1 MEASP
6 AWIDPEA
13 SGPETHVPE
22 AREAEA
28 LELAPPPAARPLD
41 WRRALRLVRALLDD
55 PERTELAFELMEAV
69 GGRGDEP
76 LFQEFARSREG
87 RRLLSLR
94 PSLVAAL
101 GDREALRALPEG
113 SLGRTYLDFAEAR
126 GFAAAGLPQANE
138 RGLGAVNATLDADRR
153 FFYERLTAMHDLW
166 HVLTGYRTDES
177 GEAAL
182 LAFSLAQGIAGRG
195 VRVILLA
202 AAGRAPL
209 GGALAFQRQ
218 LVAAWRRGR
227 RCARLVLLPYEE
239 LLPRSLAPLRGELRI
254 PALYDA
260 HPSGLVRLAAGFA
273 RARA

>member
-1 MEASP
+1 M
-6 AWIDPEA
+6 D
-13 SGPETHVPE
+13 
-22 AREAEA
+22 A
-28 LELAPPPAARPLD
+28 L
-41 WRRALRLVRALLDD
+41 
-55 PERTELAFELMEAV
+55 

-76 LFQEFARSREG
+76 LFQEFARSGEG
-87 RRLLSLR
+87 RRLLALR

-101 GDREALRALPEG
+101 ADREALRRLPDG
-113 SLGRTYLDFAEAR
+113 SLGRAYLAFAEER
-126 GFAAAGLPQANE
+126 GFAADGLQQAND
-138 RGLGAVNATLDADRR
+138 RGLGEANARLDEDRR
-153 FFYERLTAMHDLW
+153 WFYQRLTAMHDLW

-195 VRVILLA
+195 MRVILLA
-202 AAGRAPL
+202 AAWRGPR

-227 RCARLVLLPYEE
+227 RCARLVLVPYED
-239 LLPRSLAPLRGELRI
+239 LLPRPLASLRGELRI